1 MMLSTDAVSSAERH
15 NMSEIMAQVNV
26 L

>member
-1 MMLSTDAVSSAERH
+1 MLSTDAVSSAERH
-15 NMSEIMAQVNV
+15 KMSEIMAQINV

>member
-1 MMLSTDAVSSAERH
+1 MLSTDAVSWAERH

>member
-1 MMLSTDAVSSAERH
+1 MLSTDAVSSAERH
-15 NMSEIMAQVNV
+15 KMSEIMAQVNV

>member
-1 MMLSTDAVSSAERH
+1 VLSADAVSSAERH
-15 NMSEIMAQVNV
+15 KMSEIMAQVNV

>member
-1 MMLSTDAVSSAERH
+1 MLSTDAVSSAERYK
-15 NMSEIMAQVNV
+15 MSEIMAQVNV

>member
-1 MMLSTDAVSSAERH
+1 MLSTDAVSSAERH
-15 NMSEIMAQVNV
+15 KMSEILAQVNV